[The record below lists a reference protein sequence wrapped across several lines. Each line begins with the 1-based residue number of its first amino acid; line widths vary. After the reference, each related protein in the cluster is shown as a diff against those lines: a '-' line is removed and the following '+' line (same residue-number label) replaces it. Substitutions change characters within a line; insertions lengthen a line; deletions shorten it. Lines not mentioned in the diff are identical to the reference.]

1 MPAKQAFTLVC
12 GRVLSELGLFLSLMA
27 APSHRI
33 PSGASQ
39 KAPLSTDFFSHAHP
53 SQGSLVFLIVTFAS
67 SIAALNHS
75 CEDFID
81 IPVGALSLMVLSSE
95 LQNLFVLGLSLI

>member
-39 KAPLSTDFFSHAHP
+39 KAISTDFFSHAHP

-95 LQNLFVLGLSLI
+95 LQRLFVLGLSLI